1 MDDVEEILAEEQ
13 RRREEL
19 AARRRPAEKLAQT
32 RRIISKVSKKS
43 GAAGLVKKRAFQVAL
58 RVIVWGLGPY
68 ILIGLAVLGLIII
81 TVVAVCNADQY
92 GGALAALGGK
102 IAAATILPEGVCSAF
117 ANLKGVATTIDKATG
132 PVCQNPE
139 LLASQYGV
147 PPSKQNDPDLD
158 KLVSC
163 IRGKVQDVGE
173 VSTWDKSRAS
183 CNYTRGVAVCDDKC
197 SHAKNSCHYG
207 GAEGGTGAQAV
218 DFGKQENGPAI
229 LKAAQECSASLGIP
243 LKRAT
248 CEAPSEG
255 AVSCR
260 TQGANHVH
268 ISIAK
273 CDRDNG
279 PINSE

>member
-1 MDDVEEILAEEQ
+1 MDNLEEILAEEQ

-19 AARRRPAEKLAQT
+19 AARRRPAEKLAQAG
-32 RRIISKVSKKS
+32 RIISKVGKKS
-43 GAAGLVKKRAFQVAL
+43 GAAGMVKKRAFQLAL
-58 RVIVWGLGPY
+58 RVIIWGLGPY
-68 ILIGLAVLGLIII
+68 ILIGLAVLGVIII
-81 TVVAVCNADQY
+81 TIVAVCNAEEY
-92 GGALAALGGK
+92 GGALGALGSK
-102 IAAATILPEGVCSAF
+102 IATATIIPEGVCSAF
-117 ANLKGVATTIDKATG
+117 SNFKGAVTAIDKTTG

-173 VSTWDKSRAS
+173 VSTWDKSHPT
-183 CNYTRGVAVCDDKC
+183 CNYTRGKPVCDDKC
-197 SHAKNSCHYG
+197 SHSQPSCHYG
-207 GAEGGTGAQAV
+207 GAEGKTGARAV
-218 DFGKQENGPAI
+218 DFGRQENGPAI
-229 LKAAQECSASLGIP
+229 LKAARECSASLGIP

-279 PINSE
+279 PINLE